1 MAEFKYVAVSNTGQR
16 MEGVKEA
23 ENQKEVTDFLS
34 SQGLMPVIVQE
45 SVGVNFKKIL
55 NIEIGGMSLDEKV
68 VLIRQLS
75 TMVSAGIPIIQAIDI
90 LVQQAEKETI
100 RDKLSKIYKMIE
112 AGTALSDAFRK
123 EGGMLNEVQV
133 NLMAAG
139 EKSGNLNEILI
150 KIADDLEKS
159 KNLSGKIKGALIYPA
174 IIFVVMFAVLVL
186 MIVVMVP
193 QVKQLYTSLG
203 QTELPFVTQVLVG
216 IGNIFSDLGSLL
228 ITIIIVAS
236 IIFLFKYYV
245 GTSNGRRQ
253 FDSFKL
259 RLPVFGKLLQK
270 IEIVE
275 YCRLL
280 SMLMVNGIPI
290 IEALDIVGRA
300 TGNVV
305 FRDIILGAKDDL
317 AKGSSLALAMAKYNT
332 TNAFPL
338 IIIRM
343 IATGEEAGSVDVV
356 LRDLAKFYENEVDQ
370 IAGNLTKLI
379 EPFILV
385 IVGVLVGFM
394 AVAIYLPIYQVG
406 QIVNQ

>member
-1 MAEFKYVAVSNTGQR
+1 MSEFKYIAVANTGQR
-16 MEGVKEA
+16 IEGVKEA
-23 ENQKEVTDFLS
+23 ETQNEVIEYLN
-34 SQGLMPVIVQE
+34 SQGMMPVIVQE
-45 SVGVNFKKIL
+45 SVGVNFKKLL
-55 NIEIGGMSLDEKV
+55 NVEIGGMSLEEKV

-75 TMVSAGIPIIQAIDI
+75 TMVGAGIPIIQAIDI
-90 LVQQAEKETI
+90 LVQQADKDTVKEKLT
-100 RDKLSKIYKMIE
+100 KIYKMIE

-123 EGGMLNEVQV
+123 EAGILNEVQV

-139 EKSGNLNEILI
+139 EKSGNLNEILL

-159 KNLSGKIKGALIYPA
+159 KNLSGKIRGALIYPA
-174 IIFVVMFAVLVL
+174 IIFVVMFAVLIL

-216 IGNIFSDLGSLL
+216 IGNIFTNIPSLI
-228 ITIIIVAS
+228 ITVIIVVS
-236 IIFLFKYYV
+236 LYLLFKYYV
-245 GTSNGRRQ
+245 GTPNGRKQ
-253 FDSFKL
+253 FDTFKL
-259 RLPVFGKLLQK
+259 KLPVFGNLLQK

-275 YCRLL
+275 FCRLL
-280 SMLMVNGIPI
+280 SMLMVSGIPI

-305 FRDIILGAKDDL
+305 FRDIILGAKEDL
-317 AKGSSLALAMAKYNT
+317 AKGSSLAIALAKFNT
-332 TNAFPL
+332 KNAFPL

-356 LRDLAKFYENEVDQ
+356 LRDLAKFYESEVDQ

-394 AVAIYLPIYQVG
+394 AIAIYLPIYQVG
-406 QIVNQ
+406 QIVNK

>member
-1 MAEFKYVAVSNTGQR
+1 MTEFKYVAVSNTGQR
-16 MEGVKEA
+16 LEGVKEA
-23 ENQKEVTDFLS
+23 ESQSEVVEFLN
-34 SQGLMPVIVQE
+34 SQGMMPVIVQE
-45 SVGVNFKKIL
+45 SVGVNFKKLL
-55 NIEIGGMSLDEKV
+55 NVEIGGMSLEEKV
-68 VLIRQLS
+68 VLVRQLS
-75 TMVSAGIPIIQAIDI
+75 TMVGAGIPIIQAIDI
-90 LVQQAEKETI
+90 LVQQADKDTTKEKLT
-100 RDKLSKIYKMIE
+100 KIYKAIE

-123 EGGMLNEVQV
+123 EGGILNEVQV

-139 EKSGNLNEILI
+139 EKSGNLNEILL

-174 IIFVVMFAVLVL
+174 IIFVVMIAVLVL

-203 QTELPFVTQVLVG
+203 QTDLPFVTNVLVG
-216 IGNIFSDLGSLL
+216 IGNLFTNIPSLI
-228 ITIIIVAS
+228 ITIIVIIS
-236 IIFLFKYYV
+236 IYLGFKYYV
-245 GTSNGRRQ
+245 GTPSGRKQ

-259 RLPVFGKLLQK
+259 KLPVFGNLLQK

-275 YCRLL
+275 FCRLL
-280 SMLMVNGIPI
+280 SMLMVSGIPI

-317 AKGSSLALAMAKYNT
+317 AKGSSLALALAKYNT
-332 TNAFPL
+332 KQGFPL

-356 LRDLAKFYENEVDQ
+356 LRDLASFYESEVDQ

-385 IVGVLVGFM
+385 VVGVLVGFM
-394 AVAIYLPIYQVG
+394 AIAIYLPIYQVG
-406 QIVNQ
+406 QIVNK

>member
-23 ENQKEVTDFLS
+23 ESQNEVIEYLKNQ
-34 SQGLMPVIVQE
+34 GMMPVIVQE
-45 SVGVNFKKIL
+45 GVGVNFKKLL
-55 NIEIGGMSLDEKV
+55 NVEIGGMSLEDRV

-75 TMVSAGIPIIQAIDI
+75 TMVGAGIPIIQAIDI
-90 LVQQAEKETI
+90 LVQQADKDTTK
-100 RDKLSKIYKMIE
+100 DKLSKIYKMIE

-123 EGGMLNEVQV
+123 EPGILNEVQV

-139 EKSGNLNEILI
+139 EKSGNLNEILL
-150 KIADDLEKS
+150 KVADDLEKS
-159 KNLSGKIKGALIYPA
+159 KNLNGKLKGALIYPA
-174 IIFVVMFAVLVL
+174 IIFVVMIAVLIL

-203 QTELPFVTQVLVG
+203 QTELPFVTNILIS
-216 IGNIFSDLGSLL
+216 IGNIFTNIPSLI
-228 ITIIIVAS
+228 ITIIV
-236 IIFLFKYYV
+236 IISGYLLFKYYV
-245 GTSNGRRQ
+245 GTPGGHKQ

-259 RLPVFGKLLQK
+259 KLPVFGNLLQK

-275 YCRLL
+275 FCRLL
-280 SMLMVNGIPI
+280 SMLMVSGIPI

-305 FRDIILGAKDDL
+305 FRDIVLGAKDDL
-317 AKGSSLALAMAKYNT
+317 AKGSSLALALAKYNT
-332 TNAFPL
+332 KQAFPL

-343 IATGEEAGSVDVV
+343 IATGEEAGSVDKV
-356 LRDLAKFYENEVDQ
+356 LKDLATFYESEVDQ

-394 AVAIYLPIYQVG
+394 AIAIYLPIYQVG
-406 QIVNQ
+406 QIVNK

>member
-1 MAEFKYVAVSNTGQR
+1 MSEFKYIAVANTGQR
-16 MEGVKEA
+16 IEGVKEA
-23 ENQKEVTDFLS
+23 ETQNEVIEYLN
-34 SQGLMPVIVQE
+34 SQGMMPVIVQE
-45 SVGVNFKKIL
+45 NVGVNFKKLL
-55 NIEIGGMSLDEKV
+55 NIEIGGMSLEEKV

-75 TMVSAGIPIIQAIDI
+75 TMVGAGIPIIQAIDI
-90 LVQQAEKETI
+90 LVQQADKDTVKEKLT
-100 RDKLSKIYKMIE
+100 KIYRMIE

-123 EGGMLNEVQV
+123 EAGILNEVQV

-139 EKSGNLNEILI
+139 EKSGNLNEILL

-159 KNLSGKIKGALIYPA
+159 KNLSGKIRGALIYPA
-174 IIFVVMFAVLVL
+174 IIFVVMIAVLIL

-203 QTELPFVTQVLVG
+203 QTELPFVTNVLVG
-216 IGNIFSDLGSLL
+216 IGNIFTNIPSLI
-228 ITIIIVAS
+228 ITVIVIVS
-236 IIFLFKYYV
+236 LYLLFKYYV
-245 GTSNGRRQ
+245 GTPNGRKQ
-253 FDSFKL
+253 FDAFKL
-259 RLPVFGKLLQK
+259 RLPVFGNLLQK

-275 YCRLL
+275 FCRLL
-280 SMLMVNGIPI
+280 SMLMVSGIPI

-305 FRDIILGAKDDL
+305 FRDIVLGAKEDL
-317 AKGSSLALAMAKYNT
+317 AKGSSLAIALAKFNT
-332 TNAFPL
+332 KNAFPL

-356 LRDLAKFYENEVDQ
+356 LKDLAAFYESEVDQ

-394 AVAIYLPIYQVG
+394 AIAIYLPIYQVG
-406 QIVNQ
+406 QIVNK